1 MSVRVIRDQ
10 NTPLKT
16 TIFFSNRYITEI
28 SEMSKVI
35 RIQEDAEEIA
45 LSYGSNVSE
54 GIRTMEKLL
63 KKANKK
69 DFDLEDIRNV
79 IRDELENI
87 NRY

>member
-1 MSVRVIRDQ
+1 
-10 NTPLKT
+10 
-16 TIFFSNRYITEI
+16 
-28 SEMSKVI
+28 MSKVI

-45 LSYGSNVSE
+45 LAYGSNVSE
-54 GIRTMEKLL
+54 GIRTMEKLI

-69 DFDLEDIRNV
+69 EFDLEDIRNV

>member
-1 MSVRVIRDQ
+1 
-10 NTPLKT
+10 
-16 TIFFSNRYITEI
+16 
-28 SEMSKVI
+28 MSKVI
-35 RIQEDAEEIA
+35 RIQEDAEAIA
-45 LSYGSNVSE
+45 LSYGSSVSE

-79 IRDELENI
+79 IRDELESM

>member
-1 MSVRVIRDQ
+1 MSI
-10 NTPLKT
+10 
-16 TIFFSNRYITEI
+16 
-28 SEMSKVI
+28 VI
-35 RIQEDAEEIA
+35 RIQEDAEAIA
-45 LSYGSNVSE
+45 LSYGSSVSE

-79 IRDELENI
+79 IRDELESM

>member
-1 MSVRVIRDQ
+1 
-10 NTPLKT
+10 
-16 TIFFSNRYITEI
+16 
-28 SEMSKVI
+28 MSKVI

-45 LSYGSNVSE
+45 LSYGATVSE

-79 IRDELENI
+79 IRDELENM

>member
-1 MSVRVIRDQ
+1 
-10 NTPLKT
+10 
-16 TIFFSNRYITEI
+16 
-28 SEMSKVI
+28 MSKVI

-79 IRDELENI
+79 IRDELENM

>member
-1 MSVRVIRDQ
+1 
-10 NTPLKT
+10 
-16 TIFFSNRYITEI
+16 
-28 SEMSKVI
+28 MSKVI
-35 RIQEDAEEIA
+35 RIQEDAEAIA
-45 LSYGSNVSE
+45 LSYGSSVSE

>member
-1 MSVRVIRDQ
+1 MSLTDKIHFYF
-10 NTPLKT
+10 L
-16 TIFFSNRYITEI
+16 SI

-45 LSYGSNVSE
+45 LSYGATVSE

-79 IRDELENI
+79 IRDELENM

>member
-1 MSVRVIRDQ
+1 MNELTDKIHFYFLS
-10 NTPLKT
+10 
-16 TIFFSNRYITEI
+16 I

-45 LSYGSNVSE
+45 LSYGATVSE

-79 IRDELENI
+79 IRDELENM

>member
-1 MSVRVIRDQ
+1 
-10 NTPLKT
+10 
-16 TIFFSNRYITEI
+16 
-28 SEMSKVI
+28 MSKVI

-45 LSYGSNVSE
+45 LSYGSTVSE

-79 IRDELENI
+79 IRDELENM

>member
-1 MSVRVIRDQ
+1 
-10 NTPLKT
+10 
-16 TIFFSNRYITEI
+16 
-28 SEMSKVI
+28 MSKVI

-45 LSYGSNVSE
+45 LSYGANVSE

-63 KKANKK
+63 RKANKK

-79 IRDELENI
+79 IRDELENM

>member
-1 MSVRVIRDQ
+1 MNELTD
-10 NTPLKT
+10 K
-16 TIFFSNRYITEI
+16 TIFIFNTI

-45 LSYGSNVSE
+45 LSYGTNVSE

-63 KKANKK
+63 RKANKK

-79 IRDELENI
+79 IRDELENM

>member
-1 MSVRVIRDQ
+1 
-10 NTPLKT
+10 
-16 TIFFSNRYITEI
+16 
-28 SEMSKVI
+28 MSKVI
-35 RIQEDAEEIA
+35 RIQEDAEAIA
-45 LSYGSNVSE
+45 LSYGANVSE

-79 IRDELENI
+79 IRDELESM